1 MRERDQFAALK
12 QILICPNMGGCF
24 QRWLA
29 FKRWRSFQLIP
40 NKGDHMVLFAS
51 ILVFLGLTL
60 AFSAGTVIVLRE
72 RMAID
77 ERLDHYSKQAP

>member
-1 MRERDQFAALK
+1 
-12 QILICPNMGGCF
+12 
-24 QRWLA
+24 
-29 FKRWRSFQLIP
+29 
-40 NKGDHMVLFAS
+40 MVLFAS